1 MDQISCCLFGSKL
14 QKQWTFDFLERKCL
28 FWFSCWI
35 PNTNY
40 CSQRPIII
48 FCNSAILCQ
57 NSTKIKIRRPTFWK
71 WHFQNIILDALKNPF
86 SIWLYLLFIDR
97 YMYMKYLHYF
107 RNWRWKEIYGLA
119 FARCRWAAHLQRANA
134 RLGVLIWHSRA
145 VGERL
150 GFFFSKIQNKP
161 YFSTVALYLALECSL
176 WEHSGA
182 SAHLW
187 RANARSYVLI
197 WHSRAVGELLTYS
210 APMPDKVCWSGI
222 RAL

>member
-1 MDQISCCLFGSKL
+1 MYCTYQHSIVYFMDQISCCLFGSKL

-97 YMYMKYLHYF
+97 Y
-107 RNWRWKEIYGLA
+107 RI
-119 FARCRWAAHLQRANA
+119 
-134 RLGVLIWHSRA
+134 LGVLTCGLKCFLEFQMRVKTKGGLIRR
-145 VGERL
+145 VN
-150 GFFFSKIQNKP
+150 FM
-161 YFSTVALYLALECSL
+161 LYLLK
-176 WEHSGA
+176 G
-182 SAHLW
+182 
-187 RANARSYVLI
+187 
-197 WHSRAVGELLTYS
+197 
-210 APMPDKVCWSGI
+210 
-222 RAL
+222 

>member
-1 MDQISCCLFGSKL
+1 MSPFIIDHCVVLKCHTFSERIPAFGRRRSTIVL
-14 QKQWTFDFLERKCL
+14 
-28 FWFSCWI
+28 
-35 PNTNY
+35 
-40 CSQRPIII
+40 
-48 FCNSAILCQ
+48 LCDV
-57 NSTKIKIRRPTFWK
+57 NC
-71 WHFQNIILDALKNPF
+71 D
-86 SIWLYLLFIDR
+86 
-97 YMYMKYLHYF
+97 
-107 RNWRWKEIYGLA
+107 YGLA

-161 YFSTVALYLALECSL
+161 YFSTLALYLALESSL
-176 WEHSGA
+176 WEHSSA

>member
-1 MDQISCCLFGSKL
+1 MLKPTKMSLHFHNFLWIPNCMYVVYFMDQISCCLFGSKL

-71 WHFQNIILDALKNPF
+71 WHFKNIILVALKNPF

-97 YMYMKYLHYF
+97 YTW
-107 RNWRWKEIYGLA
+107 NI
-119 FARCRWAAHLQRANA
+119 C
-134 RLGVLIWHSRA
+134 I
-145 VGERL
+145 
-150 GFFFSKIQNKP
+150 I
-161 YFSTVALYLALECSL
+161 
-176 WEHSGA
+176 
-182 SAHLW
+182 
-187 RANARSYVLI
+187 
-197 WHSRAVGELLTYS
+197 
-210 APMPDKVCWSGI
+210 SGI
-222 RAL
+222 DGEKKYRIIIISKYFGLWHLLDNT

>member
-1 MDQISCCLFGSKL
+1 MYVVDYFMDQISCCLFGSKL

-97 YMYMKYLHYF
+97 YTW
-107 RNWRWKEIYGLA
+107 NI
-119 FARCRWAAHLQRANA
+119 C
-134 RLGVLIWHSRA
+134 I
-145 VGERL
+145 
-150 GFFFSKIQNKP
+150 I
-161 YFSTVALYLALECSL
+161 
-176 WEHSGA
+176 
-182 SAHLW
+182 
-187 RANARSYVLI
+187 
-197 WHSRAVGELLTYS
+197 
-210 APMPDKVCWSGI
+210 SGI
-222 RAL
+222 DGEKKYRIIIISKYFGLWHQL

>member
-1 MDQISCCLFGSKL
+1 MDLAILMQCSFYKNWKNVCTLYFMDQISCCLFGSKL

-97 YMYMKYLHYF
+97 YTW
-107 RNWRWKEIYGLA
+107 NI
-119 FARCRWAAHLQRANA
+119 C
-134 RLGVLIWHSRA
+134 I
-145 VGERL
+145 
-150 GFFFSKIQNKP
+150 I
-161 YFSTVALYLALECSL
+161 
-176 WEHSGA
+176 
-182 SAHLW
+182 
-187 RANARSYVLI
+187 
-197 WHSRAVGELLTYS
+197 
-210 APMPDKVCWSGI
+210 SGI
-222 RAL
+222 DGEKKYRIIIISKYFGLWQY